1 MQFQMIDQETWNRKE
16 YFDLYYKNL
25 PCTYSMTANLD
36 ITALLNTV
44 HAQKLKLYPVL
55 IYCIST
61 IVNRHDEFKTA
72 LDADGNLGIYDVVH
86 PSFTIFH
93 KESETFSSIWTPYQ
107 TDFAAFHAAYT
118 ADMEHYGT
126 VEKLA
131 PKPNAPANLFNIS
144 SIPWTSFT
152 GFNLNL
158 AKGYDYLLPIFTTGK
173 YYQEAAT
180 AKTLLPISV
189 QVHHGVCDGFHV
201 SRFLTELQTLLNQF
215 S

>member
-1 MQFQMIDQETWNRKE
+1 MQFQIIDKETWKRKE

-36 ITALLNTV
+36 ITALLDAV
-44 HAQKLKLYPVL
+44 HAQNLKLYPVM
-55 IYCIST
+55 IYCISN

-72 LDADGNLGIYDVVH
+72 LDADGNLGIYDVVN
-86 PSFTIFH
+86 PSYTIFH
-93 KESETFSSIWTPYQ
+93 KESETFSSIWTDYQ
-107 TDFAAFHAAYT
+107 ADFATFHAAYS
-118 ADMEHYGT
+118 ADMKQYGA
-126 VEKLA
+126 VQKLA

-158 AKGYDYLLPIFTTGK
+158 AKGFDYLLPIFTMGK
-173 YYQEAAT
+173 YYEESG
-180 AKTLLPISV
+180 KTLLPISV

-201 SRFLTELQTLLNQF
+201 SRFLTELQSLIDHF